1 MGRFTGQVALV
12 TGSGSGI
19 GRAMAGRLAAEGAT
33 VCVADIDLPAAE
45 RTAADIAARGELA
58 QPHHLDVTDQTS
70 VTEAMNWLGQA
81 LGRVD
86 VLVNNAAVADD
97 TPLHELSEEQWD
109 RDVAVAL
116 KGAFLCA
123 RAVLPDMI
131 GRRNGVIVNVGS
143 VNAFQFLGDDPYSA
157 AKAGLVS
164 LTRSLAVRYGPY
176 GIRANMIAP
185 GTIRTP
191 AWEARLARNPDVLD
205 RLLRWYPLGRIGSV
219 EDVASAAAFLASR
232 DASWITGTVLTVD
245 GGLLAGNA
253 PMVEDIFGAPAP
265 GATTVPGQPDSRA
278 GRAEAA
284 AEAGQ

>member
-1 MGRFTGQVALV
+1 MDRFTGQVALV

-19 GRAMAGRLAAEGAT
+19 GRAMAGRLAAEGAA
-33 VCVADIDLPAAE
+33 VCVADIDLRSAE
-45 RTAADIAARGELA
+45 RTAADIAARGGLA
-58 QPHHLDVTDQTS
+58 RSHHLDVTDQSS
-70 VTEAMNWLGQA
+70 VTEVMDWLRQT

-131 GRRNGVIVNVGS
+131 DRRDGVILNVGS
-143 VNAFQFLGDDPYSA
+143 VNAFQYLGDDPYSA

-191 AWEARLARNPDVLD
+191 AWDARLARDPELLD
-205 RLLRWYPLGRIGSV
+205 RLVRWYPLGRIGTV

-253 PMVEDIFGAPAP
+253 PIVEDIFGDPAP
-265 GATTVPGQPDSRA
+265 RITTAPGQCDSRA
-278 GRAEAA
+278 ERAEAA
-284 AEAGQ
+284 AEF

>member
-1 MGRFTGQVALV
+1 MMDWLR
-12 TGSGSGI
+12 
-19 GRAMAGRLAAEGAT
+19 
-33 VCVADIDLPAAE
+33 
-45 RTAADIAARGELA
+45 
-58 QPHHLDVTDQTS
+58 QT
-70 VTEAMNWLGQA
+70 

-116 KGAFLCA
+116 KGSFLCA

-131 GRRNGVIVNVGS
+131 GRRDGVILNVGS
-143 VNAFQFLGDDPYSA
+143 VNAFQYLGDDPYSA

-191 AWEARLARNPDVLD
+191 AWDARLARNPDVLD
-205 RLLRWYPLGRIGSV
+205 RLVRWYPLGRIGSV
-219 EDVASAAAFLASR
+219 EDVASAAAFLASS

-253 PMVEDIFGAPAP
+253 PMVKDIFGDPAP
-265 GATTVPGQPDSRA
+265 GTTTVPWQSDSRV
-278 GRAEAA
+278 GRADAA
-284 AEAGQ
+284 AEAGE